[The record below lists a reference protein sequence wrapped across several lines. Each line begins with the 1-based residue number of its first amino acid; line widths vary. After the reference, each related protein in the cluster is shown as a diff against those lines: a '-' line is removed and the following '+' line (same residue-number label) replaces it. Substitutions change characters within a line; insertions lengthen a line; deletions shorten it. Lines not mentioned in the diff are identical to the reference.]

1 MCFSRKNAGEA
12 TFIKSVT
19 FLSIALLKYERT
31 SKVLEL
37 VNPNETQSRL
47 NVVKYTCAFPA
58 ATSQNVCCEKGRLS
72 SRVKWTELSLLGDV
86 DQRACGADVDG
97 AVRTLTADEIW
108 KHRHKGLFTTEETH
122 RQYNRNTWMYCPC
135 HLITISTILIFTK
148 NLTDTLNDNVPA
160 QYLGIILHLKSFF
173 RSWKIL
179 KH

>member
-12 TFIKSVT
+12 SVT

-37 VNPNETQSRL
+37 VNLNETQPRL

-58 ATSQNVCCEKGRLS
+58 VTRQKVRCEKGRLS
-72 SRVKWTELSLLGDV
+72 SRVKWTERSLLGDV

-97 AVRTLTADEIW
+97 ALRRLRADEIW

-122 RQYNRNTWMYCPC
+122 RQYNRNTWMYC
-135 HLITISTILIFTK
+135 HLLAISTNTPRS
-148 NLTDTLNDNVPA
+148 NLHST
-160 QYLGIILHLKSFF
+160 
-173 RSWKIL
+173 WE
-179 KH
+179 